1 MRSWPYAS
9 RMGIPHAQKSCGRIY
24 TGSCTSLPAAYIQ
37 DTGNAVRQQ
46 KKPLNT
52 CTSLDMELTGE
63 GDGELLLGNTI
74 EDPQSE
80 QPFEA
85 VEDAMMYEELR
96 RAVDSLPDRE
106 QKIIQYHLSL

>member
-1 MRSWPYAS
+1 
-9 RMGIPHAQKSCGRIY
+9 
-24 TGSCTSLPAAYIQ
+24 
-37 DTGNAVRQQ
+37 
-46 KKPLNT
+46 
-52 CTSLDMELTGE
+52 MELTGE